1 MTEKKGLVTLATLLL
16 LVVATPA
23 LAAAPAAQEGEQAA
37 SSGWFD
43 WFHNVEVW
51 MVITAGFAMAIA
63 SSMCGTAQGKA
74 VIAACESI
82 ARNPSGG
89 ALIRGSLIIG
99 LVLIESL
106 AIYTLLITLILVFK
120 Y

>member
-1 MTEKKGLVTLATLLL
+1 MTKRKGLILLATMLL
-16 LVVATPA
+16 LVVAVPA
-23 LAAAPAAQEGEQAA
+23 FAAAPAAQEDAA
-37 SSGWFD
+37 SPVNQWFSNTRT
-43 WFHNVEVW
+43 WIF
-51 MVITAGFAMAIA
+51 ITAGFAMAMA

-74 VIAACESI
+74 VIAACEGI

-106 AIYTLLITLILVFK
+106 AIYTLLVALLLIFAA
-120 Y
+120 

>member
-1 MTEKKGLVTLATLLL
+1 MTQRKGLILLATMLL
-16 LVVATPA
+16 LVVTAPA
-23 LAAAPAAQEGEQAA
+23 FAAAPAAQAEDA
-37 SSGWFD
+37 SPVNQWFSNTQT
-43 WFHNVEVW
+43 WIF
-51 MVITAGFAMAIA
+51 ITAGFAMAIA

-74 VIAACESI
+74 VIAACEGI

-106 AIYTLLITLILVFK
+106 AIYTLLVALLLIFNA
-120 Y
+120 

>member
-1 MTEKKGLVTLATLLL
+1 MTKRKGLILLSTMML
-16 LVVATPA
+16 LVVAGPA
-23 LAAAPAAQEGEQAA
+23 FAAAPQAGEA
-37 SSGWFD
+37 SPVNQWFSNTNT
-43 WFHNVEVW
+43 WIY
-51 MVITAGFAMAIA
+51 ITAGFAMAIA

-106 AIYTLLITLILVFK
+106 AIYTLLVALLLIFAAT
-120 Y
+120 

>member
-1 MTEKKGLVTLATLLL
+1 MTKRRGFISLVTVLLM
-16 LVVATPA
+16 VVAVPAFAATP
-23 LAAAPAAQEGEQAA
+23 QEEAA
-37 SSGWFD
+37 SPVNHWFSNTTA
-43 WFHNVEVW
+43 WIA
-51 MVITAGFAMAIA
+51 ITAGFAMAIA

-74 VIAACESI
+74 VIAACEGI

-106 AIYTLLITLILVFK
+106 AIYTLLVALLLIFMLNPG
-120 Y
+120 

>member
-1 MTEKKGLVTLATLLL
+1 MTKRKGFVALATVLLM
-16 LVVATPA
+16 VVAVPA
-23 LAAAPAAQEGEQAA
+23 FAAAPAAQEETA
-37 SSGWFD
+37 STIPHWFT
-43 WFHNVEVW
+43 NTTVW
-51 MVITAGFAMAIA
+51 IAITAGFAMAIA

-74 VIAACESI
+74 VIAACEGI

-106 AIYTLLITLILVFK
+106 AIYTLLVALVLIFMLAP
-120 Y
+120 

>member
-1 MTEKKGLVTLATLLL
+1 MIKRKGLVLLATMLVM
-16 LVVATPA
+16 VVAVPA
-23 LAAAPAAQEGEQAA
+23 FAAAAPAAQEDAA
-37 SSGWFD
+37 SPVNQWFSNTRT
-43 WFHNVEVW
+43 WIF
-51 MVITAGFAMAIA
+51 ITAGFAMAIA

-74 VIAACESI
+74 VIAACEGI

-106 AIYTLLITLILVFK
+106 AIYTLLVALLLIFAA
-120 Y
+120 

>member
-1 MTEKKGLVTLATLLL
+1 MTMRKGFISLAIVLLM
-16 LVVATPA
+16 VVASPA
-23 LAAAPAAQEGEQAA
+23 VAAAQEGAA
-37 SSGWFD
+37 SPVNHWFTNTTA
-43 WFHNVEVW
+43 WIA
-51 MVITAGFAMAIA
+51 ITAGFAMAIA

-74 VIAACESI
+74 VIAACEGI

-106 AIYTLLITLILVFK
+106 AIYTLLVALLLIFMLNPG
-120 Y
+120 